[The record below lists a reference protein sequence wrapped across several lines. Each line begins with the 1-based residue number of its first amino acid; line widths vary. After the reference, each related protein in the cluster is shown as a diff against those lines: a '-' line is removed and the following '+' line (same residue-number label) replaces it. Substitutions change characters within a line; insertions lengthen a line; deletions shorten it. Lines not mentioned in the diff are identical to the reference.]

1 MLLSSSRFSS
11 VAVPFL
17 LLLNSEPFISQLNE
31 TVLFSPS
38 PLPFL
43 RFLRF
48 SVWAPANCWLRSS
61 NSSRVLTIIESF
73 NSEEMAFEE
82 DGRERNG
89 GHLDEQKKPWQMVL
103 WLFTNTPEQRIPFVT
118 LVKVDK
124 QIQLKRITECERT
137 REKEEKEKRMEVEV
151 EVSTD
156 GMFMRAK
163 NAVRYPI
170 PNSMDSAELKVYF
183 VGNDQS
189 KGQLCQLKSQ
199 MEFRGTSK
207 FAVPPTTPI
216 TPTDR
221 SSQILPS
228 IVRIDHKWPY
238 SRKRPKIPRRSTM
251 AAQRLLTPAHYA
263 SPSNSARPFIQRKSQ
278 LIKPVHFGE
287 KSPAEPTEKSTRATY
302 IDIIRDRQLYEEVQR
317 SKTNELNSR
326 WSTTFFVFMLL
337 VALLI
342 TTSAAFALL
351 LSLLLQCRP
360 KSPKHSQPTIA
371 TIVQR

>member
-1 MLLSSSRFSS
+1 MLLFFSRFSS

-17 LLLNSEPFISQLNE
+17 LLLNSQPFISQLNE
-31 TVLFSPS
+31 TVLTSS
-38 PLPFL
+38 LPFL

-73 NSEEMAFEE
+73 NSEEMAFGEH
-82 DGRERNG
+82 GRETNG
-89 GHLDEQKKPWQMVL
+89 GHLDERKKPWQMVL
-103 WLFTNTPEQRIPFVT
+103 WLFTNTPEQRIPFIT

-124 QIQLKRITECERT
+124 QIELKRITECERT
-137 REKEEKEKRMEVEV
+137 REREEKDKEKRMEVEV

-156 GMFMRAK
+156 GMFVRAK
-163 NAVRYPI
+163 NAVRYSI
-170 PNSMDSAELKVYF
+170 PNSMDSPELRVYF

-189 KGQLCQLKSQ
+189 NGKLCQLKSQ
-199 MEFRGTSK
+199 MEFRETSK

-216 TPTDR
+216 TPIDR
-221 SSQILPS
+221 SSQILPP
-228 IVRIDHKWPY
+228 IIRIDHKWPY

-278 LIKPVHFGE
+278 LLNPVHFGE
-287 KSPAEPTEKSTRATY
+287 KSQAESMETSTTATY

-337 VALLI
+337 VAFLI
-342 TTSAAFALL
+342 ATSAAFALL